1 MYKPNNKKML
11 TVLISVTMVLSA
23 LAIIAFAATP
33 AYAASGTFTT
43 DPTTFTAGTSSGVS
57 TIVTVSGGTFGS
69 GSTVYFYLSTTQTSA
84 GILPAAGSSSAPT
97 GNIGSVTLTAGTTT
111 LSGPATFKMYAPT
124 STTGAV
130 AGTYYILAED
140 YISGAPSGT
149 YALGPQVTLVA
160 PPAPSVSV
168 TTLQTVGN
176 VAQVTGANFDSS
188 ASVTL
193 YLNYPGSSTVLATA
207 TTTTSGSFTVN
218 VTIPALSGTVD
229 AAGNAYS
236 PAIAAYNLVA
246 QETNAMS
253 STYTEGGITAS
264 TTFNVEPT
272 ITVTPTSSTGA
283 VSSAFTIVGA
293 GFVSGQTIAA
303 STASTPVSSITIG
316 PASTTTYHSA
326 VTVASD
332 GSFSVSVTLSAAVTT
347 YGAATVVVSTGSPTA
362 SDSFADAVFIS
373 SPNIADLG
381 FSFSITPTAVSTQN
395 SVGDP
400 VASYV
405 WNFPAST
412 TVSVYL
418 GSVLVGT
425 ITTDSNGYGAL
436 PATAVVPAMVAG
448 TYNAQATTSTGLY
461 SSQISETISSYY
473 TITDP
478 SGTVLSSANA
488 EYFPSDGNYTVS
500 AYGLSPSST
509 YTFTDSFAS
518 ADATMT
524 AKVGVLNADGTWTPA
539 INGTLIFV
547 QSPMYAYDTT
557 PPSTG
562 SSPTTFALA
571 GVTGAA
577 TFSYDAIG
585 SITVTSP
592 TALSNAGAGSTGL
605 SFTASGMIP
614 TSATTLY
621 PGLTDEYN
629 VYIGTTELAFGATS
643 TSIVKSSSGS
653 PSVSYTNP
661 TLSNGI
667 YNLSVVYNGQS
678 VANAIFT
685 EPIVISASSSSLSSG
700 TLVLAAAS
708 SSATDYSIVGYGF
721 DDSTTVALYYM
732 TASGRVKVST
742 SITPSFGA
750 FVEPSTISIPPS
762 GPAGTYS
769 VFAFA
774 TTSSSNYTATTS
786 YTIVANIT
794 LSHYSGF
801 AGDHETLGATGLS
814 PDQQY
819 AAYFDN
825 MQVATFTTDS
835 TGTASGV
842 AFTVPTLADGIYT
855 INVEV
860 LTSLP
865 SGNSSMPA
873 TGTVVASAGFKIVS
887 STSIVLSTD
896 APVAFPGQLVTYSWT
911 PATMPA
917 AVGSS
922 SGAYGPVEVSVLFNG
937 TVISSSPAAVT
948 VTAKPVAYLNG
959 SFLMPNDPVGSYWYV
974 TLSWTQVKYGAT
986 SVVDTFTQSSAGSYI
1001 QLVSGNGALLTGIS
1015 SSQIASLTAAV
1026 GNQITTSMKIPL
1038 SELNASV
1045 ASIKGLTANITT
1057 AFGTMTTTLSTIN
1070 ATVASIESGQVLVQ
1084 TDLGSIKTSLSSL
1097 NASITAFNGNVATIS
1112 TTLGNVQT
1120 SLSSIGTQVTTN
1132 GNGIATITTDLGNLS
1147 GTVTSMNGNL
1157 GTISTNLGT
1166 LNANV
1171 TKISSPISSLE
1182 IFLIVIIVLVL
1193 ITLVLSFLAIGSV
1206 NRVSKKVEEQKKP

>member
-43 DPTTFTAGTSSGVS
+43 DPTTFTAGTSAGVS

-84 GILPAAGSSSAPT
+84 GIVTAAGSSSSPT

-111 LSGPATFKMYAPT
+111 LSGPVTFTMYAPSAT
-124 STTGAV
+124 SGAV

-149 YALGPQVTLVA
+149 YALGPEVTLVA
-160 PPAPSVSV
+160 PPAPSVSI
-168 TTLQTVGN
+168 TNLQTVGN
-176 VAQVTGANFDSS
+176 VAQVTGKNFDSS
-188 ASVTL
+188 ASVSL

-207 TTTTSGSFTVN
+207 TTTLSGSFAVN

-236 PAIAAYNLVA
+236 PAISAYNLVA
-246 QETNAMS
+246 QETNALS

-264 TTFNVEPT
+264 TTFNIEPT

-283 VSSAFTIVGA
+283 ASSAFSITGA

-303 STASTPVSSITIG
+303 STASTPQSSITI
-316 PASTTTYHSA
+316 ASTSTYHSA
-326 VTVASD
+326 VTVGSD

-347 YGAATVVVSTGSPTA
+347 YGAATVVVTTSSPTA
-362 SDSFADAVFIS
+362 TDSFADAVFIS
-373 SPNIADLG
+373 SPNVADLG
-381 FSFSITPTAVSTQN
+381 FSFSVTPTAVSTQN

-400 VASYV
+400 VSSFV

-425 ITTDSNGYGAL
+425 ISTDSNGYGAL

-448 TYNAQATTSTGLY
+448 TYNAQASTSTGLY
-461 SSQISETISSYY
+461 SSQISVTISSYY

-478 SGTVLSSANA
+478 SGTVLSAANA

-500 AYGLSPSST
+500 AYGLSPSVS

-524 AKVGVLNADGTWTPA
+524 ALVGVQNADGTWTPA

-547 QSPMYAYDTT
+547 ESPMYAFDTT

-562 SSPTTFALA
+562 SQPATFALS
-571 GVTGAA
+571 GVTAAA
-577 TFSYDAIG
+577 TFTYYAIG

-592 TALSNAGAGSTGL
+592 LALSNAGSGSTGL
-605 SFTASGMIP
+605 TFAASGMIP
-614 TSATTLY
+614 TTATTLY
-621 PGLTDEYN
+621 PGVTDEYN

-643 TSIVKSSSGS
+643 TSIVKSSTGS

-685 EPIVISASSSSLSSG
+685 EPIVISASSTSLSSG

-708 SSATDYSIVGYGF
+708 STATTYSIVGYGF

-732 TASGRVKVST
+732 TAAGRVKVST

-750 FVEPSTISIPPS
+750 FVESSTISIPPS

-786 YTIVANIT
+786 YTVVSNIT
-794 LSHYSGF
+794 LSEYSGF
-801 AGDHETLGATGLS
+801 AGDHVTLGATGLS

-835 TGTASGV
+835 TGSVSGV
-842 AFTVPTLADGIYT
+842 AFVVPILADGNYT
-855 INVEV
+855 LNVEV

-865 SGNSSMPA
+865 SANSSAPT
-873 TGTVVASAGFKIVS
+873 TGTVVASAGFQIKS

-922 SGAYGPVEVSVLFNG
+922 SGAYGPVDVSVLFNG
-937 TVISSSPAAVT
+937 TVISSEPAAVK
-948 VTAKPVAYLNG
+948 VTATPVAYLNG

-974 TLSWTQVKYGAT
+974 TLSWTQVKYGSP
-986 SVVDTFTQSSAGSYI
+986 SVVHTFTQSSAGSYI

-1026 GNQITTSMKIPL
+1026 GHQITTSMKIPL

-1132 GNGIATITTDLGNLS
+1132 GNGIATITTDLGTLS
-1147 GTVTSMNGNL
+1147 GTVKSMNGTV

-1166 LNANV
+1166 LNSNV

-1206 NRVSKKVEEQKKP
+1206 NRVSKKVEEQKKQ